1 MGRTM
6 KQQII
11 LNNRSCLVSEKAYQK
26 IEAIIEDDQDWQ
38 QINSSLMKSMNQS
51 EEKPFNNNL
60 SGSWKLPQQKPLLF
74 SKNS

>member
-1 MGRTM
+1 M

-11 LNNRSCLVSEKAYQK
+11 INNKSYFLSEKAYQK
-26 IEAIIEDDQDWQ
+26 IEAIIEDDQAMQ
-38 QINSSLMKSMNQS
+38 EINSSLMKSMNQS